1 MQIKFSTILR
11 IAYFWFYVHI
21 LNTFWLVTI
30 FVNKGLSQ
38 IPPDRKQICI
48 SAKYED
54 FYKIIS
60 NKKYIGQEPRHSFQN
75 IFQNW
80 TLKLSSLDGN

>member
-1 MQIKFSTILR
+1 MDVFKIYLR
-11 IAYFWFYVHI
+11 TAYFWFYVHI

-38 IPPDRKQICI
+38 IPPDRKKICI
-48 SAKYED
+48 PAKYKD

-60 NKKYIGQEPRHSFQN
+60 NKKYIGQEPRH
-75 IFQNW
+75 
-80 TLKLSSLDGN
+80 